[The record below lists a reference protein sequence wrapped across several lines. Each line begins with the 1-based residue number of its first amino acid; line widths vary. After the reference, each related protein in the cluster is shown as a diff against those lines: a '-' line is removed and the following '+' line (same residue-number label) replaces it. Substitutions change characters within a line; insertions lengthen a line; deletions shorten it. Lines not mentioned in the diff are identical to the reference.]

1 MYEFPKYNS
10 QLHFENIVFGKPVSF
25 STFQFQQKEF
35 DLAKVTS

>member
-10 QLHFENIVFGKPVSF
+10 QLHFENILFGKPVSF
-25 STFQFQQKEF
+25 STFQQKEF